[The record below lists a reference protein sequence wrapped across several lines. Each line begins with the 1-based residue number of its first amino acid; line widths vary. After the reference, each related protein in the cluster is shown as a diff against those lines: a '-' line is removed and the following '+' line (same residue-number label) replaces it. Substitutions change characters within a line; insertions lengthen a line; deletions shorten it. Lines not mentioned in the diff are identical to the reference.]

1 MMKSLV
7 FNELH
12 LLRRN
17 TVVQIVVRR
26 SWLNNQWQAIIFH
39 QSVSKIS
46 QLASNNTLT
55 HPNQDKVGGNFGTE
69 SIVYMLKITYSR
81 KIHVL
86 TEPTKAKWQKRLTL
100 ATIAV
105 FAPKRAAM
113 MHWLAPFPPKPIEN
127 FVPCMV
133 SPALGSLGT

>member
-12 LLRRN
+12 SLRRN

-26 SWLNNQWQAIIFH
+26 SWPGSWLNNQWQAIIFH

-86 TEPTKAKWQKRLTL
+86 TEPTKAK
-100 ATIAV
+100 
-105 FAPKRAAM
+105 
-113 MHWLAPFPPKPIEN
+113 
-127 FVPCMV
+127 
-133 SPALGSLGT
+133 